1 MSDSILKKLESTREM
16 MIRSGIEHGFSN
28 IETIRLSKK
37 LDHLLNIYQL
47 QNVNKMNDYNFTIES
62 VKH

>member
-1 MSDSILKKLESTREM
+1 

-47 QNVNKMNDYNFTIES
+47 QNVDKMNDYNFTMEN